1 MRALCENLTQ
11 IARMAVISQGLLTRF
26 PVDFWMYST
35 SRPTICTANQKFIQQ
50 SKLQKNQSNGV

>member
-11 IARMAVISQGLLTRF
+11 IARMAVISQGLLTLF

-35 SRPTICTANQKFIQQ
+35 STANQKFIQQ
-50 SKLQKNQSNGV
+50 SKLQKKSK